1 MGLDSG
7 SERDVMCNVISPE
20 DDTITE
26 SLTLPS
32 PACRPHI
39 VVQILAKMSLMSFK
53 CCKMC

>member
-32 PACRPHI
+32 PACI